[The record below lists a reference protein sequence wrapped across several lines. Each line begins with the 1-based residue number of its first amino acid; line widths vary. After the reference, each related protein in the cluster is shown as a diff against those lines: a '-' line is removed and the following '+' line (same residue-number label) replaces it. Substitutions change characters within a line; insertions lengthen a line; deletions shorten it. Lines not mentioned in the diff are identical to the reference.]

1 MTILIVLHLVWTI
14 IWQNLLFF
22 LLSMELIRCMDD
34 FDYFL
39 LISSRR
45 NQLWVSD
52 VGNTTKENKFSS
64 FTVIDLAY
72 ILTVCL

>member
-14 IWQNLLFF
+14 IWQNVLFF
-22 LLSMELIRCMDD
+22 LFSMDFIHSMED
-34 FDYFL
+34 FAYFL

-52 VGNTTKENKFSS
+52 VGKTSN
-64 FTVIDLAY
+64 LAHLQWQ
-72 ILTVCL
+72 ILHTY